1 MVVGHLQSFH
11 LGHATADELVS
22 SVENTPN
29 ELPKKNM
36 VRFFS
41 GLPQCHKVLRRKLK
55 RELSPGMV
63 DIGECSLHKVRNTFS
78 AVSWNLLR
86 LISTTTSGL
95 QRDMLT

>member
-29 ELPKKNM
+29 EHPKKNM

-41 GLPQCHKVLRRKLK
+41 GLPQCHKVLRLKLK
-55 RELSPGMV
+55 RELSALPQVIPPNKASVLAGEWNSLVCERTEKARQGFPGV
-63 DIGECSLHKVRNTFS
+63 FARKC
-78 AVSWNLLR
+78 
-86 LISTTTSGL
+86 
-95 QRDMLT
+95 